1 MMKRLILPLF
11 LICVMLCSFGC
22 SASKKSPPL
31 DIEAFTLFDSK
42 TFEEPV
48 QKAHYHNSTKS
59 IFAHEEKTHRILI
72 FKDGK
77 QINAIGG
84 LGSQSSNFQKLE
96 DITMGRDGSIYALDG
111 GSREVKRF
119 NPDGKYLK
127 SMKLEYVKQPKKIAL
142 GREDNL
148 FIYDGAA
155 GEIVVIDLLDG
166 SELYR
171 FGKFQLENVDKLYAG
186 RDFLI
191 AYDASRDISAM
202 FSALGQFIS
211 EDSGQIIYDDY
222 NNAISLT
229 NEALVSKMSAA
240 WLPMGGKPGF
250 VTIHNNILAIVV
262 DNQVRLLKIDY
273 APVY

>member
-1 MMKRLILPLF
+1 MKKRLIIPLL
-11 LICVMLCSFGC
+11 LIGIMLCGFGC

-31 DIEAFTLFDSK
+31 DIEAFTLFDTI

-48 QKAHYHNSTKS
+48 LKAHYHGATKN
-59 IFAHEEKTHRILI
+59 IFAHEVKTHRILI

-84 LGSQSSNFQKLE
+84 LGSQSSNFLRLE

-111 GSREVKRF
+111 GAREVKRF
-119 NPDGKYLK
+119 NPDGKYMGT
-127 SMKLEYVKQPKKIAL
+127 MKLEYVQQPKKIAL

-155 GEIVVIDLLDG
+155 SEIVVFDLLDG

-171 FGKFQLENVDKLYAG
+171 FGKFQLQNVDKLYAG

-191 AYDASRDISAM
+191 AYDKERDTSAM
-202 FSALGQFIS
+202 FSILGQFIS
-211 EDSGQIIYDDY
+211 EDNGQIIFDEY
-222 NNAISLT
+222 NNAISLS
-229 NEALVSKMSAA
+229 NDALISKMSAA

-250 VTIHNNILAIVV
+250 VTINNNILAIVV

-273 APVY
+273 AQVL